1 VKNKWHTFSN
11 IVFMQNKKNNNKKL
25 YGTCLI
31 VISLIS
37 YCLIQLL
44 WYMWFILKNVICYP
58 AVLYFCGSGVVV
70 VILDILW
77 YNCTIEC
84 LRTEITDIQTGT
96 FVLLLFVIVSIM
108 YL

>member
-1 VKNKWHTFSN
+1 VEETGVPKENHLPESTS
-11 IVFMQNKKNNNKKL
+11 
-25 YGTCLI
+25 T
-31 VISLIS
+31 ISLIS

-77 YNCTIEC
+77 YSCTIEC
-84 LRTEITDIQTGT
+84 LRTEITDKQTGT
-96 FVLLLFVIVSIM
+96 FVLLLFVIVIIM